1 MLNVTS
7 LERQHHDIANIMEGI
22 KDHLNKNVQIEDT
35 FHIAMQ
41 INMLAGKLKI
51 HLNTEDEH
59 MYPLLLADGDKEI
72 KEMAKLYMDE
82 MGYINEEFAKYKN
95 SFNTKSKIEK
105 NVENFKAETKRIFE
119 ILENRVL
126 KEETELYPAIK
137 IKK

>member
-1 MLNVTS
+1 
-7 LERQHHDIANIMEGI
+7 MEGI